1 MQPDF
6 QQQMAAVCSPK
17 HLTMAPVCLHLQEDL
32 ALIQRVLQDELMFN
46 IFARL
51 GPYVLGKAAC
61 VCKQWRAFAE
71 VRPAATPGA
80 STAAET

>member
-71 VRPAATPGA
+71 VRPAATPRA
-80 STAAET
+80 ATAAGT